1 MAIATSNVTA
11 FRPAAPPAASAFA
24 HLLATKLHAPAPR
37 VQRVPRPRL
46 FDRLDAAGGQALT
59 LVSAPAGFGKSTVVS
74 DWLATRGSLA
84 PAGKPAGWLSLDA
97 GDNDLRRFLT
107 YFGAACERCAPGIA
121 ASLAA
126 PLSTP
131 RLPGPEELLVP
142 FLNEL
147 WAAAATGG
155 GVLVL
160 DDYHVI
166 ENAEVHAALA
176 FCLDNLPPSFQ
187 LVIATRSDPPLP
199 LARLRARGQLCEL
212 RAEDLQ
218 FTAAEAASFL
228 RETMGLAVSGEEVVA
243 LEERTEG
250 WIAGLQ
256 MAALVLRQPLR
267 QRADARSFLAGFT
280 GSHRF
285 VLDYLTQ
292 EVLDRQPPERLDFL
306 LRTSVLHRLC
316 GPLCEALTGKPGGQE
331 SLETLDAANLFL
343 IPLDER
349 RGWYRYH
356 HLFGGLL
363 QEQLRRQLS
372 GPEIAE
378 LHRRAADWLA
388 ERDLADEALAHAT
401 AAADWGRVAKIL
413 ERHAP
418 IALNR
423 GDVGTLLRW
432 LTALPEA
439 CYVSHPQLLLPRG
452 AVLFASLYFEE
463 FGAVLGQL
471 AGAAAATRDPLLI
484 AGADALQAVAFT
496 AQAEHGAVI
505 DSASRS
511 LELLPDAEGW
521 LRSLVA
527 LLLGM
532 ALVRTGEKE
541 RAATALE
548 VAAVEGAAAG
558 NYMVLVGARFN
569 LGAIESLSG
578 RLRRAYDIHRQ
589 TVAGFAAFGDNPP
602 PAAAQAYDGLAEI
615 YTEWGEL
622 EEALAC
628 STTANRLCRAGA
640 VGGHSARC
648 LGTLMRL
655 HLARREFA
663 AAREVVGE
671 IDQLLRRSPMP
682 RFQAV
687 LDAMRGRVDV
697 LQARDEGRPELLLE
711 AERWAREQG
720 LFAPEELRNR
730 LMCDLP
736 LDFCH
741 QTAVRLLLGLGRWEE
756 ALALLLALRGWAEE
770 GGWDRSRIEVDLLEA
785 LAHQGAA
792 EEAGDSPWEAF
803 EPLARAIDR
812 AEPEGFLQLFLE
824 EGEPAARLLAAYER
838 AYPRALARPFGQKL
852 LQAFRLETSLPRP
865 GGRPASPAGVE
876 AVSERELEVLRVIAA
891 GLSNSEAARKL
902 FLSPFTIKKHL
913 ENIYGKLG
921 VRNRTEAIAR
931 AQAQGLLA
939 PGTAG

>member
-11 FRPAAPPAASAFA
+11 FRPAAPPASGPAGN
-24 HLLATKLHAPAPR
+24 LLATKLHAPAPR
-37 VQRVPRPRL
+37 AQRVPRPRL
-46 FDRLDAAGGQALT
+46 FDRLDAAGDQALT

-74 DWLATRGSLA
+74 DWLATRGRV
-84 PAGKPAGWLSLDA
+84 AGWLSLDA

-107 YFGAACERCAPGIA
+107 YLGAACERCVPGIGGSLMA
-121 ASLAA
+121 PLAA
-126 PLSTP
+126 P

-147 WAAAATGG
+147 WASAG

-176 FCLDNLPPSFQ
+176 FCLDNLPPSIQ

-218 FTAAEAASFL
+218 FTAAEASAFL
-228 RETMGLAVSGEEVVA
+228 RETMGLAVSAEEVVA

-256 MAALVLRQPLR
+256 MAALSLRHR
-267 QRADARSFLAGFT
+267 GDARAFLAGFT

-306 LRTSVLHRLC
+306 LRTSLLNRLC
-316 GPLCEALTGKPGGQE
+316 GPLCETVSGREKGQE
-331 SLETLDAANLFL
+331 MLEALDAANLFL
-343 IPLDER
+343 IPLDEH

-363 QEQLRRQLS
+363 QEQLRRRL
-372 GPEIAE
+372 PEAEVAE

-388 ERDLADEALAHAT
+388 GRDLADEALAHAT
-401 AAADWGRVAKIL
+401 AACDWGRVAKIL
-413 ERHAP
+413 EKHAP

-432 LTALPEA
+432 LAALPEE
-439 CYVSHPQLLLPRG
+439 CYRSHPDLLLPRG

-471 AGAAAATRDPLLI
+471 ARAAAATQDPLLI
-484 AGADALQAVAFT
+484 AGAAALEAVAHT

-505 DSASRS
+505 ASATRS
-511 LELLPDAEGW
+511 IELLPDGQGW
-521 LRSLVA
+521 LRALVT

-532 ALVRTGEKE
+532 AQLRTGEKE
-541 RAATALE
+541 RAAVALE
-548 VAAVEGAAAG
+548 QAAVEGMATS

-569 LGAIESLSG
+569 QGAIESLSG
-578 RLRRAYDIHRQ
+578 RLRKAYEIHRQ
-589 TVAGFAAFGDNPP
+589 TVAGFAAFGDSPP
-602 PAAAQAYDGLAEI
+602 PAAAQGYDGLAEI
-615 YTEWGEL
+615 HTEWGEL
-622 EEALAC
+622 DEAFAC

-640 VGGHSARC
+640 VGGHYARC

-655 HLARREFA
+655 HLIRKDFA
-663 AAREVVGE
+663 AARETVGE

-682 RFQAV
+682 RFQVV

-697 LQARDEGRPELLLE
+697 LQAREEGRPELLVE

-720 LFAPEELRNR
+720 LFAPAELRER

-741 QTAVRLLLGLGRWEE
+741 QTAVRLLLALGRWEE
-756 ALALLLALRGWAEE
+756 ALALLDALRAWAEE
-770 GGWDRSRIEVDLLEA
+770 GGWNRSLIEVDLLEA
-785 LAHQGAA
+785 LARQGAA
-792 EEAGDSPWEAF
+792 EEAGESPWEAF
-803 EPLARAIDR
+803 EPFSQAVARAER
-812 AEPEGFLQLFLE
+812 EGFLQLFLE

-838 AYPRALARPFGQKL
+838 ARPQALAGPFGQKL
-852 LQAFRLETSLPRP
+852 LHASHLEASRPRP
-865 GGRPASPAGVE
+865 EGRPAPAAGVE

-902 FLSPFTIKKHL
+902 YLSPFTIKKHL

-931 AQAQGLLA
+931 AQALGLLA
-939 PGTAG
+939 PGASS